1 MIPILGLI
9 IGLIA
14 GIFLPGEIPAEYS
27 TYVAVGI
34 LAMIDSV
41 LGGGVASLQGRF
53 DLKIFIYGFI
63 GNAFLAVILAFIGD
77 KMGIPLYMAAIF
89 AFGTRLFENFA
100 TIRRLL
106 ISKYSKKK
114 DLH

>member
-9 IGLIA
+9 IGLIL

-34 LAMIDSV
+34 LATLDSV
-41 LGGGVASLQGRF
+41 MGGGVASLEQRF
-53 DLKIFIYGFI
+53 NLKMFISGFL
-63 GNAFLAVILAFIGD
+63 GNVFLAVLLSFIGD

-89 AFGTRLFENFA
+89 AFGTRLFANFA
-100 TIRRLL
+100 AIRRLL
-106 ISKYSKKK
+106 IEKYSKKK
-114 DLH
+114 KIE

>member
-9 IGLIA
+9 VGLIL
-14 GIFLPGEIPAEYS
+14 GIFIPGEIPGEYS

-34 LAMIDSV
+34 LAAVDSV

-53 DLKIFIYGFI
+53 DLKIFISGFI
-63 GNAFLAVILAFIGD
+63 GNAFLAVVLAFVGD

-106 ISKYSKKK
+106 IDKYSKKK
-114 DLH
+114 KMN

>member
-41 LGGGVASLQGRF
+41 LGGGVASLQRRF
-53 DLKIFIYGFI
+53 DLKIFISGFI
-63 GNAFLAVILAFIGD
+63 GNAFFAVILAFIGD